1 MCKIDGWSD
10 TVLQIF
16 SLFMTLLLLGL
27 IIPGLELKL

>member
-16 SLFMTLLLLGL
+16 PIFMTLLLPGL